1 MTLAKITYLIS
12 TFHDHL
18 VFSANN
24 VHECLLALRIDY
36 MAPFNPRGDTYQSP
50 SSSSTGSAVASA
62 AYPWLDFTIGT
73 DTGGSIRHPAG
84 VCGTYGLR
92 ASTNVIST
100 TGIYSVSPF
109 LDSPG
114 IFARSAAVVA
124 AVMDCLVEPP
134 HSLPILSKTL
144 VKYRLLY
151 PVGSSHWFPY
161 PDKSL
166 PPTNA
171 ETLFEKMVQK
181 LETHLRCT
189 RCPFSLADM
198 WRKTRLAGQD
208 ESLDK
213 ATGAIYTVLSTY
225 SCVRETVDP
234 FIADFRAANNT
245 HTPFIDPTVAA
256 RQIHGRTLTPE
267 QYQAALQ
274 SAQIFSQWFRSV
286 VLAKLTSDDFPVL
299 IFPQTWG
306 IPMYRDETDNGP
318 LFLSSFS
325 PYSLSYLSGCPDC
338 TVPIGEKSCRSRVT
352 DADMFLPVSL
362 SVLSP
367 PGTDR
372 QLLAILTEL
381 EEAGVLKPVG
391 AGRRM
396 YTD

>member
-1 MTLAKITYLIS
+1 
-12 TFHDHL
+12 
-18 VFSANN
+18 
-24 VHECLLALRIDY
+24 
-36 MAPFNPRGDTYQSP
+36 MAPFNPRGDSYQTP

-92 ASTNVIST
+92 ASTNAIST
-100 TGIYSVSPF
+100 TGIYSVSPL

-114 IFARSAAVVA
+114 LFARSAAVVA

-134 HSLPILSKTL
+134 HPSPVLPKTL

-151 PVGSSHWFPY
+151 PVQARNTKPQDSRSWFPY

-166 PPTNA
+166 PGTDV
-171 ETLFEKMVQK
+171 ETLFEKTVQK
-181 LETHLRCT
+181 MELNLKCT
-189 RCPFSLADM
+189 RCPFILEDL
-198 WRKTRLAGQD
+198 WRQTRPAGQD

-245 HTPFIDPTVAA
+245 HTPFIDPIVAA
-256 RQIHGRTLTPE
+256 RQAHGRTLTPQ

-274 SAQIFSQWFRSV
+274 TAKIFSQWFRSV
-286 VLAKLTSDDFPVL
+286 VLAKSTSDEFPIL

-306 IPMYRDETDNGP
+306 VPIYRDEPDNEP
-318 LFLSSFS
+318 LFFS
-325 PYSLSYLSGCPDC
+325 TFSTYSLSYLSGCPDC
-338 TVPIGEKSCRSRVT
+338 TVPIGEIACRSRVT
-352 DADMFLPVSL
+352 EAEMFLPVSL

-367 PGTDR
+367 PGTDL
-372 QLLAILTEL
+372 QLMAMLSDL
-381 EEAGVLKPVG
+381 EEARVLRSVG
-391 AGRRM
+391 TGRRI
-396 YTD
+396 YTDAR